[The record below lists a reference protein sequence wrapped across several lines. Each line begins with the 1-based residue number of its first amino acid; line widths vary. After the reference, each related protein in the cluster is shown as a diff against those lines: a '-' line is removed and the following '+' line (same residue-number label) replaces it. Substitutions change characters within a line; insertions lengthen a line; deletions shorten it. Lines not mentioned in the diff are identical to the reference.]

1 MSKNRLLIE
10 LNSDKLKHTS
20 RAREETEGGG
30 GGYKRERDGE
40 KNRSRSKKNIVYR
53 RQIFRVL
60 YYHCS
65 MMKSINLRWLMVVH
79 SVLHRYSTLKTSCH
93 INFPF
98 HSPEKRVKRKK
109 FLPKNFGEWS
119 VEQMS
124 LSLFST
130 VHHHLL
136 NLGEKVVFTT
146 SYSDN
151 NFNPP
156 WRFILK
162 VRKPNYFWA
171 RDLIPLS
178 SDVAK

>member
-65 MMKSINLRWLMVVH
+65 MMKSINLR
-79 SVLHRYSTLKTSCH
+79 
-93 INFPF
+93 
-98 HSPEKRVKRKK
+98 
-109 FLPKNFGEWS
+109 
-119 VEQMS
+119 
-124 LSLFST
+124 
-130 VHHHLL
+130 
-136 NLGEKVVFTT
+136 
-146 SYSDN
+146 
-151 NFNPP
+151 
-156 WRFILK
+156 
-162 VRKPNYFWA
+162 
-171 RDLIPLS
+171 
-178 SDVAK
+178 

>member
-20 RAREETEGGG
+20 RAREETEEGG

-40 KNRSRSKKNIVYR
+40 KNWSRSKKNIVYR
-53 RQIFRVL
+53 REIFRVL

-98 HSPEKRVKRKK
+98 RSPEKRLKRKK
-109 FLPKNFGEWS
+109 SLPKSWVSGANESKPVFNCSSSFTQSWWKSGIHDK
-119 VEQMS
+119 
-124 LSLFST
+124 LF
-130 VHHHLL
+130 
-136 NLGEKVVFTT
+136 
-146 SYSDN
+146 
-151 NFNPP
+151 
-156 WRFILK
+156 W
-162 VRKPNYFWA
+162 
-171 RDLIPLS
+171 
-178 SDVAK
+178 

>member
-20 RAREETEGGG
+20 RAREETEWGG

-60 YYHCS
+60 YYHWS

-98 HSPEKRVKRKK
+98 HSPEKRVKRKNSCLRVRWVVSGANESK
-109 FLPKNFGEWS
+109 PVFNYSSSFTQSWWKSGIHDK
-119 VEQMS
+119 
-124 LSLFST
+124 LF
-130 VHHHLL
+130 
-136 NLGEKVVFTT
+136 
-146 SYSDN
+146 
-151 NFNPP
+151 
-156 WRFILK
+156 W
-162 VRKPNYFWA
+162 
-171 RDLIPLS
+171 
-178 SDVAK
+178 